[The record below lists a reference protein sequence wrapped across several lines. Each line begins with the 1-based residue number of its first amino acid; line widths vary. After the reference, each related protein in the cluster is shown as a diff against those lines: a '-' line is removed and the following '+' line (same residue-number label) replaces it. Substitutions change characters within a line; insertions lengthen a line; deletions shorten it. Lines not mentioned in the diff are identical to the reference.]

1 MLEKA
6 MTYEKLG
13 NYEIINTVH
22 MGSHG
27 IAYKARDTE
36 QQRTVYL
43 KIFPPEHSVQAK
55 NLENLKHEVRLA
67 LALDHP
73 NISIIFDLDEA
84 AGVHFVAM
92 QHNEGRDVGD
102 LLRTGPLGLRNSLA
116 IAIQVTDALAE
127 AHSHGVVHGDVR
139 PDNILITKDGLV
151 KILDFGIAKILAQKE
166 MFTFSTTGRGVHN
179 ETCFTPP
186 EMVLSNSFDSRADI
200 FASGVLLYEM
210 LTGSLPFRVDP
221 ILDARHSL
229 LFGEPTSLL
238 KARASA
244 TPPLLQQIVNRAL
257 AKKPSERYQRI
268 AEFRD
273 DLKSVLEDLEG
284 HPAERVRASE
294 QIMLRANLWVEDQY
308 KQPLESQRELTAGI
322 PYFLLFAIEPRV
334 REMVSSSQVFVE
346 PSQFQKESPVK
357 VELVVTS
364 ELLKDLSGRESRV
377 INYYPG
383 NGFPPESFA
392 LAPHDEGP
400 HFITVRLF
408 YQRTILY
415 RERIRIDVESGD
427 SSKPNFASSP
437 QHGKETPPDV
447 QQFR

>member
-1 MLEKA
+1 MR
-6 MTYEKLG
+6 YEKLG

-22 MGSHG
+22 IGSHG

-43 KIFPPEHSVQAK
+43 KVFPPEHSVQAK
-55 NLENLKHEVRLA
+55 NLENLKREVRLA

-73 NISIIFDLDEA
+73 NISTIFDLNEA

-92 QHNEGRDVGD
+92 EHNEGRDVSE

-116 IAIQVTDALAE
+116 IAIQVTDALAD

-139 PDNILITKDGLV
+139 PDNILVTKDGLV
-151 KILDFGIAKILAQKE
+151 KILDFGIAKVLAQQE
-166 MFTFSTTGRGVHN
+166 MFAFSTTGHGVHS
-179 ETCFTPP
+179 ETCFFTPP
-186 EMVLSNSFDSRADI
+186 EMVLSNSFDSRADV

-210 LTGSLPFRVDP
+210 LTGSLPFRVEP

-229 LFGEPTSLL
+229 IFAEPASLV
-238 KARASA
+238 KARATA
-244 TPPLLQQIVNRAL
+244 TPPLLQQIVNRAM

-268 AEFRD
+268 ADFRD
-273 DLKSVLEDLEG
+273 DLRSVLEDLES
-284 HPAERVRASE
+284 HTAERLRASE
-294 QIMLRANLWVEDQY
+294 HVMLRANVWVEDQN
-308 KQPLESQRELTAGI
+308 KQPLESPPKLTPGI

-334 REMVSSSQVFVE
+334 REMVSSSRVFVE
-346 PSQFQKESPVK
+346 PSHLQKDSPVG

-364 ELLKDLSGRESRV
+364 ELLKDSSGRESRV
-377 INYYPG
+377 IKYYPT

-392 LAPHDEGP
+392 LAPHHEGP

-408 YQRTILY
+408 YLRTILY
-415 RERIRIDVESGD
+415 RERIRIDVERGD
-427 SSKPNFASSP
+427 STKPNFGSSH
-437 QHGKETPPDV
+437 QHDKETPLDV
-447 QQFR
+447 QFR